1 MFCSLVFIVVVHAAG
16 CNIASLMHRRRCDKL
31 HGGLSHLLFACPAHH
46 RSIASCIADDRD
58 LCLPHL
64 HSTSPLGG
72 GSLVKYCH
80 DVWYGKEKL
89 EWLGYTTA
97 KKSEDTFI
105 HFDRILKHEGRTDTA
120 WRHMPHSCIASHG
133 KNATVQIHRL
143 QVLSSTIASGRQCND
158 MQTNHNEDDIPMHC
172 VSCPCSSDE
181 LGCSTSDFLAVFLD
195 FFRSLEHHFHSG
207 CCLKWASFT
216 CQHQSHPREDCP
228 SPVPQHGF
236 TSMCRCNKPHNERLL
251 WHWLELWVGYLS

>member
-1 MFCSLVFIVVVHAAG
+1 MS
-16 CNIASLMHRRRCDKL
+16 
-31 HGGLSHLLFACPAHH
+31 
-46 RSIASCIADDRD
+46 
-58 LCLPHL
+58 
-64 HSTSPLGG
+64 STSSIDSQLYRRWSRFVPTPPAFHVPVRG